1 MTSPNDEWGNLN
13 FQRRRRKEK
22 EDSAW
27 AMWVWIALAVIGVAM
42 LLIEWNARRQAA
54 AQVREWTRP
63 ITPEQQAEMDA
74 SLNEFQQKLQ
84 RENDADMA
92 RVRRDVL
99 LTFPT
104 PSQQVDHRPLADGE
118 RCISHQR
125 FQRIENGWNQIGT
138 C

>member
-1 MTSPNDEWGNLN
+1 MTDPNDEWSNPN
-13 FQRRRRKEK
+13 FRRRRRQDQDEF
-22 EDSAW
+22 D
-27 AMWVWIALAVIGVAM
+27 WVKWLGIAAAVIAIAM

-63 ITPEQQAEMDA
+63 ITPDLQAKIDE
-74 SLNEFQQKLQ
+74 SLHELQ
-84 RENDADMA
+84 RQSDADMA
-92 RVRRDVL
+92 RIQRDMQQSY
-99 LTFPT
+99 PT
-104 PSQQVDHRPLADGE
+104 PRRQVDQRPLAADE